1 MPPNLDEVKPQK
13 GLLRY
18 LRWRD
23 LIVVVIGVTIGLSI
37 NNYYSRHRFTPPSSL
52 TDYQKWQARPRL
64 SPHTVPSQQP
74 KQVQSGHAPCFFII
88 PSSEINQPVVS
99 GSVGE
104 CLLLVPDGTELDLI
118 EVDLGGAVF
127 PVKTDLFV
135 GDSFPLAF
143 TRTYFPKDD
152 WSTRNRIFLPHVY
165 DPYLTGNRYPYT
177 YLDWMLPDRQ
187 FIHYQRISPGTSF
200 ADAVYENPS
209 TGPVFGGS
217 RVAWNGW
224 GWDLAVEDGMTYLS
238 PEAYNATR
246 PQQGSLVGIFDKQGN
261 EVRLSRNSNGDL
273 TEVKSPSGRWIRFQ
287 YDQGHLIQAAD
298 NSGKKVEYE
307 YDSNDRLRKVKYPSG
322 QSTTYSYDTS
332 DRLVRAEDSVVGTIL
347 AVEYVAHYWS
357 VARVTA
363 GDRTYDFQYVR
374 DELPN
379 LGHVDITD
387 PQGEVTRVKG
397 QRSEKGFSY
406 TVEKVGPVSS
416 RRQGVADRKTR
427 N

>member
-1 MPPNLDEVKPQK
+1 MPSDLDEATKPQK

-23 LIVVVIGVTIGLSI
+23 LIVVVLGVTFGLSI
-37 NNYYSRHRFTPPSSL
+37 NTYYAHHRFKSPTSL
-52 TDYQKWQARPRL
+52 TDYQKWRARPRL
-64 SPHTVPSQQP
+64 SPHSVPGSQP
-74 KQVQSGHAPCFFII
+74 KQVQSGHTPCFFIV
-88 PSSEINQPVVS
+88 PSSEINQPVIS

-118 EVDLGGAVF
+118 EVALGGVVF

-143 TRTYFPKDD
+143 TRTYFPRDD
-152 WSTRNRIFLPHVY
+152 WSARNRIFLPHVY

-187 FIHYQRISPGTSF
+187 FIHYQRISPGTGF

-209 TGPVFGGS
+209 PGPVFGGS

-224 GWDLAVEDGMTYLS
+224 GWDLVVEDGMTYLS

-246 PQQGSLVGIFDKQGN
+246 PQQGSLVGIFDKEGN
-261 EVRLSRNSNGDL
+261 EVRLSRNRNGDL

-287 YDQGHLIQAAD
+287 YDAGHLIQAAD
-298 NSGKKVEYE
+298 SSGRKVEYE

-322 QSTTYSYDTS
+322 QSTTYEYDTS
-332 DRLVRAEDSVVGTIL
+332 DRIVRAEDSLAGTIV
-347 AVEYVAHYWS
+347 AVEYAANHGVI
-357 VARVTA
+357 ARVTA
-363 GDRTYDFQYVR
+363 EGRTYDFRYVR
-374 DELPN
+374 DEIPN
-379 LGHVDITD
+379 SAHVDITD
-387 PQGEVTRVKG
+387 SQGEVTRVKG
-397 QRSEKGFSY
+397 QSSEKGDFYS
-406 TVEKVGPVSS
+406 VEKVGRVSS
-416 RRQGVADRKTR
+416 RH
-427 N
+427 